1 MKKEI
6 HMKFRILAA
15 LAAFC
20 LFVPVFSVAGEEP
33 TAEAAASFAKGQ
45 ELLRSG
51 DFPGALKAYTAAAKA
66 APENKEYIER
76 AMVVRRIMSYR
87 KFAVENPDSPKW
99 GEVVQS
105 LHVFYVTQGLLNE
118 ALTLDKK
125 IHARTKSA
133 ASASLLAETL
143 LELGKNE
150 ETVKLLAPF
159 EPKAGTERTRV
170 CLGIAFA
177 RLGEKERARR
187 LATACPVK
195 AEATPSHLVDQ
206 ARLNMLLGKK
216 AQGIKALTL
225 CLEQLPKSRHE
236 TIRTYVNGCAD
247 FGPFRKSS
255 ELGVVMQTKSKVSE
269 SSCSSGADC
278 GSCPSKGGCDSEK
291 NTKKD
296 TKKAVPQKTQKK
308 PAKGG
313 SC

>member
-1 MKKEI
+1 
-6 HMKFRILAA
+6 MKFRVLTA
-15 LAAFC
+15 LVAFC
-20 LFVPVFSVAGEEP
+20 LFVPVFAVSAEEA
-33 TAEAAASFAKGQ
+33 TAEASASYAKGQ
-45 ELLRSG
+45 ELLQSG
-51 DFPGALKAYTAAAKA
+51 DFAGALKAYTAAAKA
-66 APENKEYIER
+66 APENKEYTER
-76 AMVVRRIMSYR
+76 AMVVRRILSYR

-118 ALTLDKK
+118 ALNLDEKV
-125 IHARTKSA
+125 HARTKTA

-150 ETVKLLAPF
+150 ETVKLLTPF
-159 EPKAGTERTRV
+159 ETKAGTERTRV
-170 CLGIAFA
+170 CLGIALA
-177 RLGEKERARR
+177 RLGEKERAR
-187 LATACPVK
+187 AISAACPVK

-255 ELGVVMQTKSKVSE
+255 ELDVVMQTKSKVPE
-269 SSCSSGADC
+269 SACSSGADC

-291 NTKKD
+291 KIETE

-313 SC
+313 C